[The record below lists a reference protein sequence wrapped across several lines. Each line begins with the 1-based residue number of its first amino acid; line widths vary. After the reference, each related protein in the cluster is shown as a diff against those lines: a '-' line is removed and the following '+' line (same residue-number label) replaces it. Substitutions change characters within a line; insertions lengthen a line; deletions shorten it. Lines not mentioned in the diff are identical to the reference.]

1 MKQLNLWQA
10 LMLLATLV
18 LAAACTLRPAPRTF
32 VTGLN
37 QPRGMAFDENGNLYV
52 AEVGVHNAPRVGE
65 PSGNINYSGRILRI
79 SPDRQVTPTVEGL
92 PYTYYPETGD
102 SGAADVA
109 WLGGALYV
117 LTGEGYDDALSRAVL
132 RLRPTD
138 AGAPQPIASLLNF
151 SLGMAT
157 SQELQMGIVSSN
169 PYAMVAG
176 EHDAKLYV
184 SDGASGRI
192 FQITPEGDIR
202 VFAEWPMMPLAGM
215 AFGPDGRLYVALFSL
230 RPHTPGSGEVWA
242 ADTAGRLDLVV
253 QGLTMPIDVGFDA
266 TGALYVLEFAH
277 SQEPDQPYAPDSGR
291 LLRIVAQGAP
301 EVVLDRLN
309 FPTAL
314 AFSPEGALYLAIG
327 GAFTPA
333 GRGAILLIPCRAL
346 VESEICPS

>member
-1 MKQLNLWQA
+1 
-10 LMLLATLV
+10 
-18 LAAACTLRPAPRTF
+18 
-32 VTGLN
+32 
-37 QPRGMAFDENGNLYV
+37 MAFDASGNLYV
-52 AEVGVHNAPRVGE
+52 AEAGTRSSTEAGE
-65 PSGNINYSGRILRI
+65 PSAGINYSGRVVRI
-79 SPDRQVTPTVEGL
+79 GPDRQLTPHVEGL
-92 PYTYYPETGD
+92 PYTHYPETGD

-109 WLGGALYV
+109 WLADELFV
-117 LTGEGYDDALSRAVL
+117 LTGEGYDDLLSRAVL
-132 RLRPTD
+132 RQTS

-176 EHDAKLYV
+176 EHDGKLYV

-192 FQITPEGDIR
+192 FQITQDGDIR
-202 VFAEWPMMPLAGM
+202 VFAELPMMPLAGM

-242 ADTAGRLDLVV
+242 ADPAGRLARVV
-253 QGLTMPIDVGFDA
+253 QGLTMPIDVGFDD

-277 SQEPDQPYAPDSGR
+277 SVESEQPYAPDSGR

-314 AFSPEGALYLAIG
+314 AFSPAGDLYLTIG

-333 GRGAILLIPCRAL
+333 GRGAILLVPCRAL
-346 VESEICPS
+346 VEPEACLY